1 MPAGEG
7 ATFRQL
13 ETRRTLAKTK
23 RFRPG
28 EEETKLAV
36 QHRLIKLPKG
46 AKPVTVPL
54 TKYQGTCWRIMGPFV
69 LARYKENQ
77 DLEDDLFRAHIRMR
91 PEEYLAV
98 AWMTITIL
106 AVLAAVG
113 ALIVSVMFLAVG
125 LSLTTFMFLLLL
137 VAGLPL
143 LLGYVRFFGF
153 PGGILYRGKPASA
166 AKKRSRKIDARI
178 TPAMSFISAMAS
190 ADVPVDVIFKELS
203 RQPVYGEVAKEAEWI
218 TRDTE
223 LLGLDI
229 LTAIKRGAGRSPSAK
244 YQDFLQGVVT
254 TSTSGGQLKPYF
266 LLKAEQYE
274 KEDRLEMRAKM
285 ETLGMLAEAFVTV
298 VVAFPLFLVVI
309 MAIMALI
316 SRGQS
321 EFVLNLLFAVVGG
334 MIPLSQFGFI
344 FVIWNMEQEA

>member
-1 MPAGEG
+1 MASEG
-7 ATFRQL
+7 ATFGQL
-13 ETRRTLAKTK
+13 ETKRTLSKTK

-28 EEETKLAV
+28 EGETKLAV

-54 TKYQGTCWRIMGPFV
+54 TGFQALCWRVMGPFV
-69 LARYKENQ
+69 LSRYRENQ
-77 DLEDDLFRAHIRMR
+77 DLEDDLVKAHIRMR

-106 AVLAAVG
+106 AVVSAVLAIVFGILLFALSVG
-113 ALIVSVMFLAVG
+113 IVNLIILLFLITA
-125 LSLTTFMFLLLL
+125 M
-137 VAGLPL
+137 PL
-143 LLGYVRFFGF
+143 LLGYIVFFGF

-178 TPAMSFISAMAS
+178 TSAMSFISAMAS

-203 RQPVYGEVAKEAEWI
+203 RQTVYGEVAKEAEWI

-223 LLGLDI
+223 LLGVDI
-229 LTAIKRGAGRSPSAK
+229 LTAIRRGAGRSPSPK
-244 YQDFLQGVVT
+244 MQDFLQGVVT

-274 KEDRLEMRAKM
+274 KEDKLEMRKKM

-316 SRGQS
+316 SKGGS
-321 EFVLNLLFAVVGG
+321 FVLTLLYAVVGG

>member
-1 MPAGEG
+1 LAEG
-7 ATFRQL
+7 ATFGRL
-13 ETRRTLAKTK
+13 DTKRALAKTK

-36 QHRLIKLPKG
+36 QHRLIRLPKG

-54 TKYQGTCWRIMGPFV
+54 TGYKAMCWRIMGPFV
-69 LARYKENQ
+69 LSRYKENQ
-77 DLEDDLFRAHIRMR
+77 DLEDDLVRAHIRMR
-91 PEEYLAV
+91 PEEYLAY

-106 AVLAAVG
+106 A
-113 ALIVSVMFLAVG
+113 IVSASLALVMSLLFLAVG
-125 LSLTTFMFLLLL
+125 LSVVLFVLLLFL
-137 VAGLPL
+137 FAGLPL
-143 LLGYVRFFGF
+143 MLGYVVFFGF

-166 AKKRSRKIDARI
+166 AKKRSRKIEARI
-178 TPAMSFISAMAS
+178 TSSMSFISAMAS

-203 RQPVYGEVAKEAEWI
+203 RQSVYGEVAKEAEWI

-223 LLGLDI
+223 LLGVDI
-229 LTAIKRGAGRSPSAK
+229 LTAIKRGASRSPSPK
-244 YQDFLQGVVT
+244 FQDFLQGVVT

-316 SRGQS
+316 SKNQS
-321 EFVLNLLFAVVGG
+321 GFVLTLLYVIVGL
-334 MIPLSQFGFI
+334 MIPVSQFGFI

>member
-1 MPAGEG
+1 MASEG
-7 ATFRQL
+7 ATFGQL
-13 ETRRTLAKTK
+13 ETRGTLRKTK

-28 EEETKLAV
+28 GDETKLAV
-36 QHRLIKLPKG
+36 QHRLIRLPKG

-54 TKYQGTCWRIMGPFV
+54 TPYQGFCWRVMGPFV
-69 LARYKENQ
+69 LSRYKENQ
-77 DLEDDLFRAHIRMR
+77 DLEDDLIKAHIRLR

-106 AVLAAVG
+106 AVVSAVLALVFGILLLAIQVS
-113 ALIVSVMFLAVG
+113 IV
-125 LSLTTFMFLLLL
+125 TFLLLL
-137 VAGLPL
+137 FLIAGMPL
-143 LLGYVRFFGF
+143 LLGYIRYFGF
-153 PGGILYRGKPASA
+153 PGGFLYRGKPASA
-166 AKKRSRKIDARI
+166 AKKRARKIDGRI
-178 TPAMSFISAMAS
+178 TSSMSFISAMAS

-203 RQPVYGEVAKEAEWI
+203 RQSVYGEVAKEAEWI

-223 LLGLDI
+223 LLGVDI

-244 YQDFLQGVVT
+244 FQDFLQGVVT

-266 LLKAEQYE
+266 LLKAEQFE
-274 KEDRLEMRAKM
+274 KEDRLEMRKKM

-321 EFVLNLLFAVVGG
+321 DFVVTLLFAVVAG